1 MIYRKIAA
9 IFALI
14 AIMASCVPVISA
26 AENPAPR
33 IEIPES
39 IEIGKGEEYAL
50 EPEFVP
56 PESEEP
62 ITWTSSDKSIAAV
75 TKKGVVRAKKAGQ
88 CVITAATIS
97 GLEARCSVTVTVPVK
112 SVKLNKTSAEIGL
125 NRTLQLTATVSPGK
139 ASDKTV
145 LWKSSDESVAV
156 VDENGLVTAVGRGKA
171 TITARSVNGKKAKC
185 SLTVKNIKPTGIKM
199 DELFVTMNPGG
210 EYRITAKIKPA
221 GASDTGIIYKSSDA
235 DVAEVDENGLV
246 TAIAPGRAT
255 ITLAASGKKSVKD
268 TMEICVVEPGSGRLA
283 GLVVG
288 INPGH
293 QTKTITKKYPIAPGS
308 KEKAYGCKVGAT
320 GRFTRVPE
328 YETNLQIG
336 LMLSEMLSDAGATVV
351 ITRTS
356 NDVSITNIDRARMLN
371 KAGVDIAIHLHCN
384 SSSYESKEG
393 LSVYRK
399 TTGKWQDEEKTM
411 AKALADA
418 MSAATGAVNLGV
430 KTYNGYMS
438 LNWSTT
444 PAVLLEMG
452 YISNRREDKLLA
464 SKAYRRKMAEGITEG
479 IAQYF
484 GR

>member
-293 QTKTITKKYPIAPGS
+293 QTKTITKKYPIA
-308 KEKAYGCKVGAT
+308 
-320 GRFTRVPE
+320 
-328 YETNLQIG
+328 
-336 LMLSEMLSDAGATVV
+336 DAGATVV